1 MKPITSQKPRQSRP
15 VENAR
20 REHAY
25 LRTPEI
31 IARLPACERAAA
43 REVWDALHYYLRL
56 GATPRR
62 VTDEDLHACPCLAD
76 RSFEHIG
83 KGIQILDRLGLI
95 SRDAS
100 GSRRELAILATLKG
114 ARPAPEAKAPAP
126 APKPIENDA
135 FVPLARPFWEL
146 VRESQRTGT

>member
-1 MKPITSQKPRQSRP
+1 MKPTTQKKPRQPGAGDSP
-15 VENAR
+15 R

-31 IARLPACERAAA
+31 IARLPACERTAA

-56 GATPRR
+56 GTTPRR

-76 RSFEHIG
+76 RSLEHIG
-83 KGIQILDRLGLI
+83 KGIQILDRMGLI

-100 GSRRELAILATLKG
+100 GSRRELAILAALKG

-126 APKPIENDA
+126 APKPPENDV